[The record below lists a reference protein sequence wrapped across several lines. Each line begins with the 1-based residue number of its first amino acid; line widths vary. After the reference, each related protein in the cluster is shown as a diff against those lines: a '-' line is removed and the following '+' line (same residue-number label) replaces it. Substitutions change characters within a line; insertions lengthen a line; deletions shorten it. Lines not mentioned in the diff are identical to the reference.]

1 MPKTLKIGDKIPKF
15 SLNLSNDTVINSK
28 NLIGKT
34 YVIYFYPKDNTPGCT
49 NEAKDFSCLFKD
61 FEKLN
66 VEIIG
71 VSKDSIKTHQNFIEK
86 HKLKIKLG
94 SDLEG
99 KVIEKFGV
107 WVEKKMYGRIY
118 MGVERSS
125 FLISDKGRIENIW
138 RKVKVKG
145 HVEEVYNFCKD
156 Q

>member
-1 MPKTLKIGDKIPKF
+1 MPKKLEIGDKIPKF
-15 SLNLSNDTVINSK
+15 FLNLSNNTVINSK
-28 NLIGKT
+28 DLIGKT

-49 NEAKDFSCLFKD
+49 NEAKDFSHLFKD

-118 MGVERSS
+118 MGIERSS

-145 HVEEVYNFCKD
+145 HAKEVYDRISC
-156 Q
+156 

>member
-15 SLNLSNDTVINSK
+15 SLNLSDDTVINSR

-66 VEIIG
+66 VEIVG

-125 FLISDKGRIENIW
+125 FLISDMGRIENIW

-145 HVEEVYNFCKD
+145 HAKEVYERISC
-156 Q
+156 

>member
-1 MPKTLKIGDKIPKF
+1 MPKKLEIGNKIPKF
-15 SLNLSNDTVINSK
+15 FLNLSNNTVINSK
-28 NLIGKT
+28 DLIGKT

-61 FEKLN
+61 FEKLD

-118 MGVERSS
+118 MGIERSS
-125 FLISDKGRIENIW
+125 FLISDKGRIKNIW

-145 HVEEVYNFCKD
+145 HAKEVYERISC
-156 Q
+156 

>member
-1 MPKTLKIGDKIPKF
+1 MPKKLEIGNKIPKF
-15 SLNLSNDTVINSK
+15 FLNLSNNTVINSK
-28 NLIGKT
+28 DLIGKT

-49 NEAKDFSCLFKD
+49 NEAKDFSHLFKD

-118 MGVERSS
+118 MGIERSS

-145 HVEEVYNFCKD
+145 HAKEVYERISC
-156 Q
+156 

>member
-125 FLISDKGRIENIW
+125 FLISDMGRIENIW

-145 HVEEVYNFCKD
+145 HAKEVYERISC
-156 Q
+156 

>member
-28 NLIGKT
+28 NLIGNT

-49 NEAKDFSCLFKD
+49 NEAKDFSSLFKD
-61 FEKLN
+61 FKNLN

-71 VSKDSIKTHQNFIEK
+71 ISKDSIKTHQNFIEK

-94 SDLEG
+94 SDQEG

-118 MGVERSS
+118 MGIERSS
-125 FLISDKGRIENIW
+125 FLISDKGKIESIW

-145 HVEEVYNFCKD
+145 HAKEVYERISC
-156 Q
+156 

>member
-1 MPKTLKIGDKIPKF
+1 MIFLVLLVTNKCI
-15 SLNLSNDTVINSK
+15 LN
-28 NLIGKT
+28 G
-34 YVIYFYPKDNTPGCT
+34 YVIQIDDWSVGWT
-49 NEAKDFSCLFKD
+49 
-61 FEKLN
+61 EKLN

-118 MGVERSS
+118 MGIERSS

-145 HVEEVYNFCKD
+145 HAKEVYERISC
-156 Q
+156 

>member
-1 MPKTLKIGDKIPKF
+1 MPKKLEIGDKIPKF
-15 SLNLSNDTVINSK
+15 FLNLSNNTVINSK
-28 NLIGKT
+28 DLIGKT
-34 YVIYFYPKDNTPGCT
+34 FVIYFYPKDNTPGCT

-107 WVEKKMYGRIY
+107 WVEKKMYGRNY
-118 MGVERSS
+118 MGIERSS

-145 HVEEVYNFCKD
+145 HAKEVYDRISC
-156 Q
+156 

>member
-1 MPKTLKIGDKIPKF
+1 MPKKLEIGNKIPKF
-15 SLNLSNDTVINSK
+15 FLNLSNNTVINSK
-28 NLIGKT
+28 DLIGKT

-61 FEKLN
+61 FEKLD

-118 MGVERSS
+118 MGIERSS

-145 HVEEVYNFCKD
+145 HAKEVYERISC
-156 Q
+156 

>member
-1 MPKTLKIGDKIPKF
+1 MLKTLKIGDKIPKF

-28 NLIGKT
+28 DLIGKA

-49 NEAKDFSCLFKD
+49 NEAKDFSCLFED
-61 FEKLN
+61 FQKLN

-118 MGVERSS
+118 MGIERSS
-125 FLISDKGRIENIW
+125 FQISDKGRIENIW

-145 HVEEVYNFCKD
+145 HAKEVYERISC
-156 Q
+156 

>member
-15 SLNLSNDTVINSK
+15 SLNLSNDTIINSK
-28 NLIGKT
+28 NLIGNT

-49 NEAKDFSCLFKD
+49 NEAKDFSSLFKD
-61 FEKLN
+61 FKNLN

-71 VSKDSIKTHQNFIEK
+71 ISKDSIKTHQNFIEK

-94 SDLEG
+94 SDQEG

-125 FLISDKGRIENIW
+125 FLISDKGKIENIW

-145 HVEEVYNFCKD
+145 HAKEVYERISC
-156 Q
+156 

>member
-1 MPKTLKIGDKIPKF
+1 MPKKLKIGDEIPKF
-15 SLNLSNDTVINSK
+15 FLNLSNNTVISSK
-28 NLIGKT
+28 DLIGKT

-61 FEKLN
+61 FEKLD

-71 VSKDSIKTHQNFIEK
+71 ISKDSIKTHQNFIEK

-118 MGVERSS
+118 MGIERSS

-145 HVEEVYNFCKD
+145 HAKEVYERISC
-156 Q
+156 

>member
-1 MPKTLKIGDKIPKF
+1 MLKTLKIGDKIPKF

-28 NLIGKT
+28 DLIGKA

-49 NEAKDFSCLFKD
+49 NEAKDFSYLFKD

-118 MGVERSS
+118 MGIERSS
-125 FLISDKGRIENIW
+125 FQISDKGRIENIW

-145 HVEEVYNFCKD
+145 HAKEVYERISC
-156 Q
+156 

>member
-15 SLNLSNDTVINSK
+15 SLNLSDDTVINSR

-118 MGVERSS
+118 MGIERSS

-145 HVEEVYNFCKD
+145 HAKEVYERISC
-156 Q
+156 

>member
-1 MPKTLKIGDKIPKF
+1 MTHLKVGEKAPYF
-15 SLNLSNDTVINSK
+15 SGINQNSK
-28 NLIGKT
+28 NISLSNYSNKKLIL
-34 YVIYFYPKDNTPGCT
+34 YFYPKDNTPGCT
-49 NEAKDFSCLFKD
+49 NEAKDFSYLFKD

-118 MGVERSS
+118 MGIERSS
-125 FLISDKGRIENIW
+125 FQISDKGRIENIW

-145 HVEEVYNFCKD
+145 HAKEVYERISC
-156 Q
+156 

>member
-1 MPKTLKIGDKIPKF
+1 MPKKLEIGDKIPKF
-15 SLNLSNDTVINSK
+15 FLNLSNNTVINSK
-28 NLIGKT
+28 DLIGKT

-118 MGVERSS
+118 MGIERSS
-125 FLISDKGRIENIW
+125 FLISDKGRIKNIW

-145 HVEEVYNFCKD
+145 HAKEVYERISC
-156 Q
+156 

>member
-1 MPKTLKIGDKIPKF
+1 MPKKLEIGDKIPKF
-15 SLNLSNDTVINSK
+15 FLNLSNNTVINSK
-28 NLIGKT
+28 DLIGKT

-118 MGVERSS
+118 MGIERSS

-145 HVEEVYNFCKD
+145 HAKEVYERISC
-156 Q
+156 